1 MLVSMNREGRL
12 TVPAAARRE
21 LGLAG
26 EAQFQLEVQD
36 GKLVLQPAVV
46 IPREDLWAYTPQ
58 NVAKIRRAQ
67 RDIEEGRVRQ
77 ITEAELDRLV
87 GDEG

>member
-1 MLVSMNREGRL
+1 MNREGRL

>member
-1 MLVSMNREGRL
+1 MLVSMNEEGQL
-12 TVPAAARRE
+12 TLPPTVRRE
-21 LGLAG
+21 LGLEG
-26 EAQFQLEVQD
+26 EAEFQVEVQD

-46 IPREDLWAYTPQ
+46 IPREDLWAYTPE
-58 NVAKIRRAQ
+58 NLAKIRRAQ

-77 ITEAELDRLV
+77 ITEADLDRLV